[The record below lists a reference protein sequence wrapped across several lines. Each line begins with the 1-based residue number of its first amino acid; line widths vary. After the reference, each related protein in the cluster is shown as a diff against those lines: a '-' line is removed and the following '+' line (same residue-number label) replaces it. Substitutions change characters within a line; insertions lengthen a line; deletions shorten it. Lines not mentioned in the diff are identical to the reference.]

1 MEAHELSGYYTYRS
15 FINQPLPV
23 DDFNKIKFAEG
34 ELFLNIQYD
43 GNIIGTLSFPP
54 DVGAVEKK
62 FLDITGKIKSWSSP
76 ITLEFTSQGRKN
88 TELFGDKY
96 EYYCSVSRIWNEGI
110 GQSLSLNG
118 TVIQYEN
125 PEPREQ
131 TANTGITSSFIA
143 VKREFIEP
151 RDIKGI
157 AIIPTA
163 ISMIASRSHRLK
175 HTVWHT
181 LRLSGLWDNLDEES
195 KDKIRNL
202 GWGLER
208 PPFIN
213 DGNLNLTNGAGED
226 FLFMHRKMIAMIRH
240 EYASQKIPYIQPWK
254 TIPTPEGQ
262 QFTYK
267 EEDDPLNPDK
277 KIYRFNILESGYMIP
292 PVYFIAGDRQQDFE
306 SLKFLKSSNYF
317 RLVMTHLENLFKSPR
332 HLVTL
337 SLGALG
343 NLLEFTIHNQMHM
356 RWSSTPR
363 DPDTEEPARRSLFDV
378 NMKWDNPKYDYLGDF
393 YSSHVNPIF
402 WRLHGWVDDRI
413 EDWFNAHEAAHAG
426 EIEPYQYDGMSW
438 FKIGKWVQV
447 SNPFYGPEL
456 HHHHHHN
463 PDKEEELIENML
475 KVLEIINKAL
485 SRSEIAKS
493 RFSFGEHGFGF
504 VTFLTDIE
512 SAQ

>member
-1 MEAHELSGYYTYRS
+1 METHELSGYYTYRS
-15 FINQPLPV
+15 LINQPLAV
-23 DDFNKIKFAEG
+23 NDFNKIKLEEA
-34 ELFLNIQYD
+34 ELFLIIQYD

-54 DVGAVEKK
+54 DIGAVEKK
-62 FLDITGKIKSWSSP
+62 FMDITGKIKSWSSP

-88 TELFGDKY
+88 TELFDIKY
-96 EYYCSVSRIWNEGI
+96 EHFCLVSPKWEKSI

-125 PEPREQ
+125 QTSGEQ
-131 TANTGITSSFIA
+131 TAKTSETASFIA

-151 RDIKGI
+151 RDIQGV
-157 AIIPTA
+157 AIIPSA
-163 ISMIASRSHRLK
+163 ISMLASRSHRLK

-181 LRLSGLWDNLDEES
+181 LRLSGLWDGLDEER
-195 KDKIRNL
+195 KNKIRNL
-202 GWGLER
+202 GWGLNR
-208 PPFIN
+208 PPYIN

-226 FLFMHRKMIAMIRH
+226 FLFMHRKMIAMVRD
-240 EYASQKIPYIQPWK
+240 EYAAQKIPYIESWK
-254 TIPTPEGQ
+254 IIPPPEAQ

-267 EEDDPLNPDK
+267 EENDPLNSDK

-292 PVYFIAGDRQQDFE
+292 SVYFIAGDRQQDFE

-317 RLVMTHLENLFKSPR
+317 RLVMTHLESLFKNPR
-332 HLVTL
+332 YLVTL

-363 DPDTEEPARRSLFDV
+363 DPVTGEPARRALFDV
-378 NMKWDNPKYDYLGDF
+378 NIKWDSPQYDYLGDF

-402 WRLHGWVDDRI
+402 WKLHGWVDDRI
-413 EDWFNAHEAAHAG
+413 EDWFNAHETAHPG
-426 EIEPYQYDGMSW
+426 EIERYRYEGVFW
-438 FKIGKWVQV
+438 FKPGKWVQV

-456 HHHHHHN
+456 HHHPHHN
-463 PDKEEELIENML
+463 HANEEELIENML
-475 KVLEIINKAL
+475 KVLEIING
-485 SRSEIAKS
+485 SEIAKS
-493 RFSFGEHGFGF
+493 RISFDKQGFGF

-512 SAQ
+512 SPQ